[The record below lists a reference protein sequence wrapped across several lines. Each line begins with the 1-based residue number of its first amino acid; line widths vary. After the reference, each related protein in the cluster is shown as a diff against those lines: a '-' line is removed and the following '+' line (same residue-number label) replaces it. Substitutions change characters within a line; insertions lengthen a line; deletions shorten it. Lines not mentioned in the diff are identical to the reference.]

1 MSTITEE
8 RIIRGI
14 PAWLMG
20 EYLKELG
27 MVDES
32 NACTEQSRSVR
43 YSTPAVT
50 AHVEQIEDFV
60 LISLRVGQIRFVLE
74 GEETAVDELKT
85 RLEVK
90 LLRGGG

>member
-1 MSTITEE
+1 MKED
-8 RIIRGI
+8 RIIRGV

-27 MVDES
+27 AVDEG
-32 NACTEQSRSVR
+32 NTRVEQEQRVR
-43 YSTPAVT
+43 YSTPTVT
-50 AHVEQIEDFV
+50 AHVEQIEDFQLV
-60 LISLRVGQIRFVLE
+60 SLRVGQIRFELE
-74 GEETAVDELKT
+74 GEETAVETFKT

>member
-1 MSTITEE
+1 MIKEE
-8 RIIRGI
+8 RIIRGV

-27 MVDES
+27 MIDEE
-32 NACTEQSRSVR
+32 NAGTEHGQSVH
-43 YSTPAVT
+43 YSTPTVT

-74 GEETAVDELKT
+74 GEETAVEELKT

>member
-1 MSTITEE
+1 MITEE

-27 MVDES
+27 AVDEE
-32 NACTEQSRSVR
+32 NGR
-43 YSTPAVT
+43 YSTPAVS
-50 AHVEQIEDFV
+50 AHVEQIEDFQLV
-60 LISLRVGQIRFVLE
+60 SLRVGQIRFVLK
-74 GEETAVDELKT
+74 GEETAVEALKK

>member
-27 MVDES
+27 AVDEG
-32 NACTEQSRSVR
+32 NGR
-43 YSTPAVT
+43 YSTPAVI
-50 AHVEQIEDFV
+50 ADVEQIEDFQLV
-60 LISLRVGQIRFVLE
+60 SLRVGQIRFVLE
-74 GEETAVDELKT
+74 GEETAVNELKA

>member
-1 MSTITEE
+1 MITEE

-27 MVDES
+27 AIDEK
-32 NACTEQSRSVR
+32 NGRF
-43 YSTPAVT
+43 STATVT
-50 AHVEQIEDFV
+50 AHVEQIEDFQIV
-60 LISLRVGQIRFVLE
+60 SLRVGQIRFVLE
-74 GEETAVDELKT
+74 GEKTAVEALKK

>member
-1 MSTITEE
+1 MIKEE
-8 RIIRGI
+8 RIIRGV

-27 MVDES
+27 VVDEG
-32 NACTEQSRSVR
+32 NGR
-43 YSTPAVT
+43 YSTPTVT
-50 AHVEQIEDFV
+50 AHVEQIEDFQLV
-60 LISLRVGQIRFVLE
+60 SLRVGQIRFVLE
-74 GEETAVDELKT
+74 GEETAVEKLKA

>member
-1 MSTITEE
+1 MKEE
-8 RIIRGI
+8 RIIRGV

-27 MVDES
+27 MADGE
-32 NACTEQSRSVR
+32 NGR
-43 YSTPAVT
+43 YSTPSVT
-50 AHVEQIEDFV
+50 ADVEQIEDFQLV
-60 LISLRVGQIRFVLE
+60 SLRVGQIRFVLE
-74 GEETAVDELKT
+74 GEETAVEELKE

>member
-1 MSTITEE
+1 MIKEE
-8 RIIRGI
+8 RIIRGV

-27 MVDES
+27 MIDEG
-32 NACTEQSRSVR
+32 NGR
-43 YSTPAVT
+43 YTTPSVT
-50 AHVEQIEDFV
+50 ADVEQIEDFQLV
-60 LISLRVGQIRFVLE
+60 SLRVGQIRFELE
-74 GEETAVDELKT
+74 GEETAVEELKV

>member
-1 MSTITEE
+1 MKEE
-8 RIIRGI
+8 RIIRGV

-27 MVDES
+27 AVGEE
-32 NACTEQSRSVR
+32 NTRAEQDQRVR
-43 YSTPAVT
+43 YSTPSVT
-50 AHVEQIEDFV
+50 AHVQQIEDFQLV
-60 LISLRVGQIRFVLE
+60 SLRVGQIRFELE
-74 GEETAVDELKT
+74 GEETAVEQLKE

>member
-1 MSTITEE
+1 MISEE

-27 MVDES
+27 AVDEE
-32 NACTEQSRSVR
+32 NGRF
-43 YSTPAVT
+43 STPTVT
-50 AHVEQIEDFV
+50 AHVEQIEDFHLV
-60 LISLRVGQIRFVLE
+60 SLVVGQIRFVLE
-74 GEETAVDELKT
+74 GEETAVEALKK

>member
-1 MSTITEE
+1 MIKEE
-8 RIIRGI
+8 RIIRGV

-27 MVDES
+27 AVNEE
-32 NACTEQSRSVR
+32 NGR
-43 YSTPAVT
+43 YSTPSVT
-50 AHVEQIEDFV
+50 AHVEQIEDFQLV
-60 LISLRVGQIRFVLE
+60 SLRVGQIRFVLE
-74 GEETAVDELKT
+74 GEETAVEELKN

>member
-1 MSTITEE
+1 MKEE
-8 RIIRGI
+8 RIIRGV

-27 MVDES
+27 MVDRE
-32 NACTEQSRSVR
+32 NGR
-43 YSTPAVT
+43 YSTPTVT
-50 AHVEQIEDFV
+50 AHVEQIEDFQLV
-60 LISLRVGQIRFVLE
+60 SLRVGQIRFVLE
-74 GEETAVDELKT
+74 GEETAVEALKE

>member
-1 MSTITEE
+1 MKEE

-27 MVDES
+27 AVDEG
-32 NACTEQSRSVR
+32 NGR
-43 YSTPAVT
+43 YSTPSIS
-50 AHVEQIEDFV
+50 AHVEQIEDFQ
-60 LISLRVGQIRFVLE
+60 IASLRVGQIRFVLE
-74 GEETAVDELKT
+74 GEETAVEEIKE